1 MVDNRQTEKGRG
13 AVNCMKCGREISEG
27 AFCEECLAGM
37 EKYPVKPNI
46 VVQIPNRQEA
56 IQAKKMIRRRKE
68 LTEKEKLI
76 RYERRVRILIWING
90 ILAICLAGALVLC
103 LMEYRKTLGPPTGQN
118 YTSVTP
124 STQAAGE

>member
-1 MVDNRQTEKGRG
+1 M
-13 AVNCMKCGREISEG
+13 NCMKCGREILEG
-27 AFCEECLAGM
+27 SFCEECLASM
-37 EKYPVKPNI
+37 DKYPVKPNI

-76 RYERRVRILIWING
+76 RYERRVRILTWING
-90 ILAICLAGALVLC
+90 ILAILLAGALVLC

-118 YTSVTP
+118 YTAVTP

>member
-1 MVDNRQTEKGRG
+1 MH
-13 AVNCMKCGREISEG
+13 CMKCGREIPEG
-27 AFCEECLAGM
+27 VFCEDCLSVM
-37 EKYPVKPNI
+37 EKYPVKPNT
-46 VVQIPNRQEA
+46 VVQIPNRDKV
-56 IQAKKMIRRRKE
+56 IQARKGSHRRKE

-76 RYERRVRILIWING
+76 RYERRVRILTWING
-90 ILAICLAGALVLC
+90 ILAIFLAGALVLC

>member
-1 MVDNRQTEKGRG
+1 M
-13 AVNCMKCGREISEG
+13 NCMKCGREIISG
-27 AFCEECLAGM
+27 AFCDECLGGM
-37 EKYPVKPNI
+37 EKYPVKPNT
-46 VVQIPNRQEA
+46 VVLIPNRQEA
-56 IQAKKMIRRRKE
+56 IQSKKTARRRKE

-76 RYERRVRILIWING
+76 RYERRVRILTWING

>member
-1 MVDNRQTEKGRG
+1 
-13 AVNCMKCGREISEG
+13 MKCGREIRLG
-27 AFCEECLAGM
+27 AFCDECLADM
-37 EKYPVKPNI
+37 EKYPVKPNT
-46 VVQIPNRQEA
+46 VVQLPNRQEA
-56 IQAKKMIRRRKE
+56 IQSRKKGRRKE

-76 RYERRVRILIWING
+76 RYERRVRILTWING
-90 ILAICLAGALVLC
+90 ILAILLAVALALC